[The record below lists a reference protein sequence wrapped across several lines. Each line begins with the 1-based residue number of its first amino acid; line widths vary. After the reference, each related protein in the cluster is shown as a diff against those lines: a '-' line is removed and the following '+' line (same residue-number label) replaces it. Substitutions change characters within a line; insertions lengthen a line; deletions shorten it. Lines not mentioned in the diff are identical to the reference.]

1 MLTRRH
7 IRVKVLQSLYAW
19 SQDQQ
24 PDHAPQHKFL
34 SHSLEHM
41 QDLQALML
49 MALVAMRDHAQK
61 FLERSQQKHLAS
73 DSEKNPS
80 FNLLQNRVI
89 QMVAAHQSLNEFAK
103 NRKLNHWIQDDE
115 YIAIL
120 FNALKAMDW
129 YHDYLALSQPS
140 FDQDKEFVIRIYRE
154 VLAPNDKLYDY
165 LEDKSLTWVD
175 DFPWVNTAVVKTF
188 NKLSEK
194 NPSILF
200 VPGVFKDK
208 DDRAFSK
215 MLFQKVLD
223 STEEL
228 DQVMKGKTPNW
239 DQERIADLDLLIL
252 RMGITEFLYFPSI
265 PVRVTINEYLEIA
278 KEYST
283 PKSSLFINGILDHIV
298 KEFMEQDK
306 LNKSGR
312 GLT

>member
-19 SQDQQ
+19 SQDKQ
-24 PDHAPQHKFL
+24 PDYAPQHKFL
-34 SHSLEHM
+34 AHSLEHM

-49 MALVAMRDHAQK
+49 LALVAIRDHAQK
-61 FLERSQQKHLAS
+61 FLEKSQLKHLAS
-73 DSEKNPS
+73 DLERNPS
-80 FNLLQNRVI
+80 FNLLQNKVI
-89 QMVAAHQSLNEFAK
+89 EMLAVHPGLKVFAK
-103 NRKLNHWIQDDE
+103 NRKLTHWIKDDE

-120 FNALKAMDW
+120 FNALKSWDG
-129 YHDYLALSQPS
+129 YNDYLALTDPS
-140 FDQDKEFVIRIYRE
+140 FDQDKAFVIQMYRE
-154 VLAPNDKLYDY
+154 VLAPNDKLYEY

-175 DFPWVNTAVVKTF
+175 DFPWVNTAIVKTF

-194 NPSILF
+194 NPSTLF

-208 DDRAFSK
+208 EDRAFSK

-223 STEEL
+223 STQEL
-228 DQVMKGKTPNW
+228 DEVMKGKTPNW

-283 PKSSLFINGILDHIV
+283 PKSSLFINGILDNIV
-298 KEFMEQDK
+298 KEFMEQGK